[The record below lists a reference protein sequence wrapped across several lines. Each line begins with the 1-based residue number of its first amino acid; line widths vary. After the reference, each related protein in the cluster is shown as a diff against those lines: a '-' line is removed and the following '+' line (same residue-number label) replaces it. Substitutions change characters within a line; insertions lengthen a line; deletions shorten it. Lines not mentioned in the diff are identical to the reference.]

1 MARLVPQPRRLK
13 VADLATM
20 LAQRD
25 ALKAARY
32 AGTLSVEVGQKKV
45 TYRSDRELANAIA
58 ALTKEINDASGVSAP
73 RVIRI
78 ASSKGLD
85 T

>member
-1 MARLVPQPRRLK
+1 M
-13 VADLATM
+13 ADLATM

-32 AGTLSVEVGQKKV
+32 AGTLTVEMDGKSI
-45 TYRSDRELANAIA
+45 TYRSDRELANALA
-58 ALTKEINDASGVSAP
+58 ALTKEINAASGVSTP

-78 ASSKGLD
+78 ASTKGLES
-85 T
+85 

>member
-1 MARLVPQPRRLK
+1 MV
-13 VADLATM
+13 DLATL

-32 AGTLSVEVGQKKV
+32 AGTLSVEYADKKV
-45 TYRSDRELANAIA
+45 TYRSDRELANALA
-58 ALTKEINDASGVSAP
+58 AITKEINAASGVSVP

-78 ASSKGLD
+78 ASSKGFD